1 MATMLK
7 IPVTKAKGLA
17 TGDFIEVNTD
27 DPKDGGDL
35 PANVYQEALIQ
46 GLKVILNRGTTKI
59 TKTTYPV
66 AEELKVAAFAK
77 AQEQLIAMREG
88 KIRIIGAKSDKAS
101 GKVMTEARRIAKNII
116 KDEMKRQGI
125 KVSYVDAKDI
135 TAAANAYLSDNPEVV
150 EMAKKAIEDQEAKAS
165 TVAASA
171 VAGKLKDMIPINP
184 KKKEKA
190 EKEKA
195 DAKAQLSAMQAG
207 KTRKREPAS

>member
-1 MATMLK
+1 MATLK
-7 IPVTKAKGLA
+7 IPVVKAKGLA
-17 TGDFIEVNTD
+17 SGDYLEINTD
-27 DPKDGGDL
+27 DPANGGDL

-59 TKTTYPV
+59 TKSTYPV
-66 AEELKVAAFAK
+66 AEELKAAAMAK
-77 AQEQLIAMREG
+77 AQETLEAIRAG
-88 KIRIIGAKSDKAS
+88 KIRIMGAKTDKAS

-135 TAAANAYLSDNPEVV
+135 TAAANALLSDQPEIV
-150 EMAKKAIEDQEAKAS
+150 EEAKKAIEAQEAKAKQ
-165 TVAASA
+165 VADMAIS
-171 VAGKLKDMIPINP
+171 GKLKDMLPINT

-207 KTRKREPAS
+207 KTRTRAPANS